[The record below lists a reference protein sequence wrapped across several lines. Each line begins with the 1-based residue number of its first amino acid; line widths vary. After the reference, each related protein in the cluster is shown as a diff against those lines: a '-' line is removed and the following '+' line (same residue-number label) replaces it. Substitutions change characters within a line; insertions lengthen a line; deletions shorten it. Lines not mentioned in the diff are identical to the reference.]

1 MHRESIETETPA
13 RPGRPRTSDR
23 RLSPARTAPAGAA
36 RQGGGLP
43 AGWCGRLAAWEE
55 RVGRAVPWVFCRV
68 VRPRARDWRE
78 SPMMP
83 GPVDHAAER
92 LDRGNCRARRPI
104 WCTRGGGSHGFWIRA
119 PASFNARRRRR
130 HEPEL
135 EGSGARSCWRCR
147 PQHCRRRRRLIQIPS
162 SD

>member
-104 WCTRGGGSHGFWIRA
+104 WCTRGGGHMGF
-119 PASFNARRRRR
+119 
-130 HEPEL
+130 
-135 EGSGARSCWRCR
+135 GSVRLPPSMRDGDVGTNRNWREVGRGLVGDVDRS
-147 PQHCRRRRRLIQIPS
+147 IVV
-162 SD
+162 DDGG